1 MAGLAETG
9 AIAIINEVIRRSPAG
24 TDFYPKL
31 LVGYVIAVG
40 SYIFI
45 QKYSQQSLIKLA
57 ENIVWKARL
66 SIIDDVR
73 NANFECY
80 EKYGSTNIYTAISR
94 DIGRISGFAT
104 LLPSAIIALV
114 TIVGCLFYLL
124 WLSWIGFV
132 FTAFVIGVLV
142 IAYFLQSKRVVKDI
156 EEARNIEASFFDQL
170 NDLLAGIKEIRM
182 SKAKNDD
189 LYANYLG
196 KSAQQAEEMLAKS
209 SISFV
214 NVSII
219 YQLLFFL
226 LVGLAIFLLP
236 FLGLKFF
243 DSTSQFVLVILYMI
257 GPIQGLTQ
265 FIPNISFS
273 NVAVKKIE
281 LLTKEIDSMKEI
293 VTVAPPTWAKEHITS
308 IVFDGVSYKY
318 KDTQEDNSFQLG
330 PLTMEINP
338 GEIVFISGGNGSGKS
353 TFVKLLTGLYYPSE
367 GTIWVNGRPVSS
379 ANIQAYRDICSVV
392 YTDNYLFKRLYGQA
406 ITEPARVNKLIEK
419 LGLTNKVSFTDNAYD
434 TLELSQGQ
442 KKRLAL
448 ISALVEDKPVYIF
461 DEWAANQDPEF
472 KEYFYKQLLQELSSA
487 GKMIIVVTHDDRY
500 FSVADRHFRMEAGKV
515 TETRVV
521 NVD

>member
-1 MAGLAETG
+1 
-9 AIAIINEVIRRSPAG
+9 
-24 TDFYPKL
+24 
-31 LVGYVIAVG
+31 
-40 SYIFI
+40 
-45 QKYSQQSLIKLA
+45 
-57 ENIVWKARL
+57 
-66 SIIDDVR
+66 
-73 NANFECY
+73 
-80 EKYGSTNIYTAISR
+80 
-94 DIGRISGFAT
+94 
-104 LLPSAIIALV
+104 
-114 TIVGCLFYLL
+114 
-124 WLSWIGFV
+124 
-132 FTAFVIGVLV
+132 
-142 IAYFLQSKRVVKDI
+142 
-156 EEARNIEASFFDQL
+156 
-170 NDLLAGIKEIRM
+170 M

-318 KDTQEDNSFQLG
+318 KNTQEENSFQIG

-338 GEIVFISGGNGSGKS
+338 GEIIFISGGNGSGKS

-419 LGLTNKVSFTDNAYD
+419 LGLANKVSFADNAYD

-448 ISALVEDKPVYIF
+448 ISALVEDKPIYIF

-500 FSVADRHFRMEAGKV
+500 FAVADRHFRMEAGKV